1 MLGKN
6 NQNIDFKLK
15 ETSFM
20 AISEN
25 LYRQLGR
32 LIETMPDLKT
42 CDLTSSEVNQ
52 WLGRASVLVKE
63 AEDIY
68 DFVTFKSNVTQ
79 LGAAIYE
86 NELNSAIL
94 SIHSIIYRAL
104 AIAEQ
109 AAPEGSSGAFIPVG
123 NSFDAFSALSKI
135 LGNAKK
141 DVFIIDPYM
150 DEVTLTDFGTAVPE
164 NIKLRLMADEKDC
177 KATLLPAAQ
186 NWVKQYG
193 AKRVLSVRLAPQ
205 RTLHDRA
212 IFIDGTTA
220 YTLTQSLNAFAKRSP
235 AEIIKADD
243 TASLKIAAYEEI
255 WKNSKELV

>member
-1 MLGKN
+1 
-6 NQNIDFKLK
+6 
-15 ETSFM
+15 M

-42 CDLTSSEVNQ
+42 SDLSSPEVNQ
-52 WLGRASVLVKE
+52 WLGRAYALVKE
-63 AEDIY
+63 TGDIS
-68 DFVTFKSNVTQ
+68 DSVTFKIEIGK
-79 LGAAIYE
+79 LGSDFP
-86 NELNSAIL
+86 LQRNSAV
-94 SIHSIIYRAL
+94 STIHSIMYRAL
-104 AIAEQ
+104 AIAEL
-109 AAPEGSSGAFIPVG
+109 AAPAGSDGTFIPVG
-123 NSFDAFSALSKI
+123 NSFDAFSAVSKI

-150 DEVTLTDFGTAVPE
+150 DEVTLTEFGTAVPE
-164 NIKLRLMADEKDC
+164 NISLRLMANQNDH

-186 NWVKQYG
+186 NWIKQYS
-193 AKRVLSVRLAPQ
+193 AKRPLSVRLAPP

-212 IFIDGTTA
+212 IFIDGITA

-243 TASLKIAAYEEI
+243 TANLKIAAYEEI
-255 WKNSKELV
+255 WKNSTVLV

>member
-1 MLGKN
+1 
-6 NQNIDFKLK
+6 
-15 ETSFM
+15 M

-42 CDLTSSEVNQ
+42 CDLTSPEVNQ
-52 WLGRASVLVKE
+52 WLGRAYALVKE
-63 AEDIY
+63 AGDLS
-68 DFVTFKSNVTQ
+68 DLVTFKIEVGK
-79 LGAAIYE
+79 LGSDFP
-86 NELNSAIL
+86 LQKNSAV
-94 SIHSIIYRAL
+94 STVHSIIYRAL
-104 AIAEQ
+104 AIAELV
-109 AAPEGSSGAFIPVG
+109 APPGSDGTFIPVG
-123 NSFDAFSALSKI
+123 NSFDAFSAVSKI

-150 DEVTLTDFGTAVPE
+150 DEVTLTEFGTAVPE
-164 NIKLRLMADEKDC
+164 NINLRLMAGQNDH

-186 NWVKQYG
+186 TWIKQYS
-193 AKRVLSVRLAPQ
+193 AKRPLSVRLALP

-212 IFIDGTTA
+212 IFIDGITA

-243 TASLKIAAYEEI
+243 TANLKIAAYENI
-255 WKNSKELV
+255 WENSSVLV

>member
-1 MLGKN
+1 
-6 NQNIDFKLK
+6 
-15 ETSFM
+15 M

-25 LYRQLGR
+25 LYHKLGR

-42 CDLTSSEVNQ
+42 CDLTNSEVNQ
-52 WLGRASVLVKE
+52 WLGRAYVLVKE
-63 AEDIY
+63 AGDIS
-68 DFVTFKSNVTQ
+68 DFVTFKSNITK
-79 LGAAIYE
+79 LGTTIYA
-86 NELNSAIL
+86 NEQNSAIL

-109 AAPEGSSGAFIPVG
+109 AAPKGSSGAFIPVG

-150 DEVTLTDFGTAVPE
+150 DEVTLTEFGTAVPE
-164 NIKLRLMADEKDC
+164 NILLRLMADEKDC

-186 NWVKQYG
+186 NWLKQYTS
-193 AKRVLSVRLAPQ
+193 KRPLSVRLAPSK
-205 RTLHDRA
+205 TLHDRA
-212 IFIDGTTA
+212 IFIDGVTA
-220 YTLTQSLNAFAKRSP
+220 YTLTQSLNAFAKKSP

-243 TASLKIAAYEEI
+243 TANLKIAAYEQI
-255 WKNSKELV
+255 WKNSKVLV